1 MTDLRHQVSDAW
13 VARYD
18 RAIRVGYY
26 ASQTCV
32 VVALGG
38 ILAGY
43 LVHVP
48 TEWIVKP
55 LSLGLGL
62 LIAWV
67 QMAKYQHAR
76 IRLSTAEM
84 AAYTQRVHREAQDIE
99 HETRRI
105 RRETAEIEA
114 GTARSRGEVQ

>member
-1 MTDLRHQVSDAW
+1 MTELRHQVSDEW

-32 VVALGG
+32 IVALGAC
-38 ILAGY
+38 LAGY
-43 LVHVP
+43 IVHVP
-48 TEWIVKP
+48 SEWIART
-55 LSLGLGL
+55 LGSG
-62 LIAWV
+62 IALFILWV
-67 QMAKYQHAR
+67 QAAKYQTAR
-76 IRLSTAEM
+76 IRLATAEI
-84 AAYTQRVHREAQDIE
+84 AEYTQRVHREAQDIE